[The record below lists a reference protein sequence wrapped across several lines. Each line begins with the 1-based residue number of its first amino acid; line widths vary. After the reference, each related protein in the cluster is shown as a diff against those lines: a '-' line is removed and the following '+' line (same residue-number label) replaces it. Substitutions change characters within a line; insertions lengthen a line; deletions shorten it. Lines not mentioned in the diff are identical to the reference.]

1 MRLHAAALSVVA
13 ASLLVG
19 ACQTDSD
26 ERGGMMGDS
35 TAMGGMHR
43 SMDRAAY
50 SDARFLREMTAH
62 HRMAV
67 DMTAMAPAMATSAA
81 LKAMAATMSAD
92 QTREIA
98 EMERLLAATGAPA
111 DTSAGGMAGMDHGSM
126 DHGAMS
132 GGAMTGMEMD
142 MGMPMTM
149 DELRA
154 AQPFDR
160 AFLVSMIGHH
170 AAAVTM
176 SAEAQARS
184 GNPDVLRLARAIV
197 TAQAAEIAQM
207 QRMVDAMGAPSAATP
222 SAGPPAAAAVAPVA
236 ADSAAR

>member
-1 MRLHAAALSVVA
+1 MRLHAAALSIVA

-35 TAMGGMHR
+35 TAMGGMHG

-50 SDARFLREMTAH
+50 SDARFLREMTVH

-67 DMTAMAPAMATSAA
+67 DMAAMAPAMATSAD
-81 LKAMAATMSAD
+81 LKAMAATMATD

-98 EMERLLAATGAPA
+98 EMDRLLATISEPA
-111 DTSAGGMAGMDHGSM
+111 DTSGGAMAGMDHGSM
-126 DHGAMS
+126 DHGAMN
-132 GGAMTGMEMD
+132 GGSMVGMNHDD

-176 SAEAQARS
+176 SAEAQAKS

-197 TAQAAEIAQM
+197 VAQAAEIAQM
-207 QRMVDAMGAPSAATP
+207 QRMVDAMGTAAAT
-222 SAGPPAAAAVAPVA
+222 GPAAASTPT
-236 ADSAAR
+236 DSTAR